1 MRFSFAGEQVD
12 WIMNTSFP
20 LTLTFILTSDS
31 PSLNLSTSA
40 FPRFL
45 PSFLAIFPANTLLA
59 LPENK
64 IRFLAGFNILSGWG
78 GRIRTYAWRH
88 QKPLPYRLATPH
100 YLLSSSYIGDLS
112 KLLVTKNLQL
122 VGTFVA
128 IVYASSEELKFKY
141 IEEPV
146 PDNST
151 VPY

>member
-1 MRFSFAGEQVD
+1 
-12 WIMNTSFP
+12 
-20 LTLTFILTSDS
+20 
-31 PSLNLSTSA
+31 
-40 FPRFL
+40 
-45 PSFLAIFPANTLLA
+45 
-59 LPENK
+59 
-64 IRFLAGFNILSGWG
+64 
-78 GRIRTYAWRH
+78 
-88 QKPLPYRLATPH
+88 LATPH